1 LIFHPYVE
9 DSGSALA
16 DEVLNVVDADGV
28 VGPAGVEGHGV
39 LGPGEGG
46 ATSVLGGAALLVG
59 LHGLGR
65 DVLDELLLGD
75 IENADAVLSADNEPV
90 QLLGEEDGVDGRF
103 SIELQEHE
111 TLNEI
116 PDHNV
121 AVKRAGGKI
130 VGAVDHIEG
139 GDLTL
144 VAQESVHQG
153 HVLVVPNLDGLV
165 PRGSDADS
173 GLGGVVEL
181 DARDGISVG
190 VLVNGVLALAAGVP
204 NLDLLVEGTG
214 EDLTVISRDGNR
226 EDILGVTDELGDA
239 LALLDVPETDGVIPG
254 GGESEA

>member
-1 LIFHPYVE
+1 LVE
-9 DSGSALA
+9 DSSSLLA

-28 VGPAGVEGHGV
+28 VSPAGVEGHGV
-39 LGPGEGG
+39 LGPGEGS
-46 ATSVLGGAALLVG
+46 ATDFLLAAALLVS
-59 LHGLGR
+59 LHGGGR
-65 DVLDELLLGD
+65 DVRDELLLGD
-75 IENADAVLSADNEPV
+75 IEDADALLGTNDEPV
-90 QLLGEEDGVDGRF
+90 QLLGEEDGVDGRL

-116 PDHNV
+116 PDHDV
-121 AVKRAGGKI
+121 AVEGTRGQV

-165 PRGSDADS
+165 PGSSNADS
-173 GLGGVVEL
+173 GLGSVVEL
-181 DARDGISVG
+181 DAGNGISVR

-204 NLDLLVEGTG
+204 DLDLVVKGTG

-226 EDILGVTDELGDA
+226 EDILGVADELGDA